1 MKDRKRI
8 EKLDEISR
16 STELLYR
23 RAAMLNLYLCR
34 IRNAG
39 ADKARLAQEL
49 KTLHQLIDELERK
62 ISAS

>member
-1 MKDRKRI
+1 MKDRRRI
-8 EKLDEISR
+8 EKSDEILR
-16 STELLYR
+16 SAELLYR

-39 ADKARLAQEL
+39 AEKVRLTQEL
-49 KTLHQLIDELERK
+49 KTLHQMIDELEQK